1 MTSPPVS
8 VVVTDANVLI
18 NVCHIGQLPLLGGLT
33 PYRFFVPE
41 EVINEITE
49 PAQQAEVES
58 ALAQGLI
65 ARTVIDSIEALALFG
80 TLRDLMGRG
89 EAACL
94 ALAATQGWIIASDEK
109 RRFRR
114 EVLERIGAARIVD
127 TASLLRHAIS
137 IERVSVAE
145 ADGFKAVL
153 ETRRFVMPFASFG
166 DLA

>member
-1 MTSPPVS
+1 M
-8 VVVTDANVLI
+8 
-18 NVCHIGQLPLLGGLT
+18 PLLGALT

-49 PAQQAEVES
+49 PAQQSEVAG
-58 ALAQGLI
+58 ALAEGLL
-65 ARTVIDSIEALALFG
+65 ARTVIDSIDVLALFG

-94 ALAATQGWIIASDEK
+94 ALAVTKGWIIASDEK

-137 IERVSVAE
+137 IARVSVAE